1 VTFAK
6 RLVLGT
12 LLALLST
19 MAVLLW
25 VAERSL
31 RRDLEGDIAT
41 SLESEAQLIVEALPS
56 DSLAWEETV
65 HRLER
70 QNNHRITLVDRS
82 GRVRAD
88 SDFPPGPLPAIE
100 NHAARPE
107 IRAALRGATGV
118 ASRRSQTV
126 GRMLLYVAVPG
137 GPGAVRVAADLSQ
150 VDAVVRRAQGAVA
163 GAALLALAVGA
174 IFAFFAGRSIAQ
186 PLTAIAGAARAI
198 AAGSPPRFPR
208 SGIPDIDALVQALRQ
223 MHRQLADRFDELR
236 REQAESAALVESMIE
251 GVIAADGRGHI
262 VTANPAARRILGYG
276 ALDTLP
282 DLPELFRVKAAREV
296 VDAVLVGRP
305 VQDRQLE
312 MDGRA
317 FMVNA
322 RPLPAGGAVLVI
334 HDLTEMRRLEAV
346 RRDFVA
352 NVSHEL
358 KTPLTSISGYAET
371 LLSEQ
376 ADADTETTRRF
387 LATILSNARR
397 MQRLVDDLLD
407 LSRIEAGRWQP
418 SRTLVDVAGVAGE
431 SWNALAGHGGL
442 AEGGGGSGGGNG
454 LGQQIQ
460 LDSEIESEAAT
471 VCADLDALRQIFTNL
486 FDNSLR
492 YTPAGGRIICSAR
505 RQGEGTAISVRD
517 TGVGISRE
525 HLPRIFERFWRA
537 DISRSREEGGTG
549 LGLAIVK
556 HLVEAHGG
564 RVWAQSDLGRG
575 TTVTFW
581 LPDSAV

>member
-12 LLALLST
+12 LFVLIST

-25 VAERSL
+25 AAERSL
-31 RRDLEGDIAT
+31 RRDLEGDIAR
-41 SLESEAQLIVEALPS
+41 SLESEARLISEALPA
-56 DSLAWEETV
+56 DSLAWDEAV
-65 HRLER
+65 HRLAR
-70 QNNHRITLVDRS
+70 KNNHRITVVDRD

-88 SDFPPGPLPAIE
+88 SYFPPGSLPAIE
-100 NHAARPE
+100 NHAGRPE
-107 IRAALRGATGV
+107 IRAALQGREGES
-118 ASRRSQTV
+118 SRRSQTV
-126 GRMLLYVAVPG
+126 GQALLYVAVPG

-150 VDAVVRRAQGAVA
+150 VDAVVQRAQRAVA
-163 GAALLALAVGA
+163 GAAALALAVGA

-186 PLTAIAGAARAI
+186 PLTAITGAARAI

-208 SGIPDIDALVQALRQ
+208 SGVPDIDALVQALRQ

-276 ALDTLP
+276 TLDTLP

-296 VDAVLVGRP
+296 VDAVLVGQP

-371 LLSEQ
+371 LLAEHP
-376 ADADTETTRRF
+376 DEETTRRF

-431 SWNALAGHGGL
+431 SWNALAGHGG
-442 AEGGGGSGGGNG
+442 A
-454 LGQQIQ
+454 QQIRFE
-460 LDSEIESEAAT
+460 LEIDEEAGT
-471 VCADLDALRQIFTNL
+471 VCVDLDALRQIFTNL

-492 YTPAGGRIICSAR
+492 YTAAGGRILCSAR

-537 DISRSREEGGTG
+537 DTSRSREEGGTG
-549 LGLAIVK
+549 LGLSIVK

-575 TTVTFW
+575 TTVAFW
-581 LPDSAV
+581 IPDSAL